1 MYLNKHGFEGLS
13 DGIGRKEVYVFVC
26 VVPMYA
32 QIGGKGISP
41 PQYRFVVIVD
51 ARRRGGEQSM

>member
-13 DGIGRKEVYVFVC
+13 DGIGRKEVYGIRVC
-26 VVPMYA
+26 GMYA

-51 ARRRGGEQSM
+51 AQRRGGEQSM